1 MCKIEDLQKELH
13 EVKNVEKLIF
23 AGDAA
28 ATLTLNDDMYTYGGN
43 TSVIIDDT
51 DVTAALTV
59 TASSLSAANS
69 IDVRS
74 SGFLGVPMKS
84 AKDFLFD
91 IQLEISRL

>member
-1 MCKIEDLQKELH
+1 MLLKE
-13 EVKNVEKLIF
+13 NVEKLIF
-23 AGDAA
+23 AGDA

-51 DVTAALTV
+51 DVTVALTV

-74 SGFLGVPMKS
+74 SGGS
-84 AKDFLFD
+84 
-91 IQLEISRL
+91 